1 MTVTMSMWT
10 RIYNAF
16 DPYRPVPPEKID
28 AWFVERPASP
38 LLHLLTDL
46 DPGRLPSRSILVGQ
60 LSSGKSTE
68 LVKVAT
74 ELRRRHD
81 YFVVLLDLDESLD
94 IEKANPVE
102 VVFLMGAAVYKVAT
116 AELRGDPPPVALMNQ
131 LSNGLETI
139 VKTQT
144 ANRNFSLNLAE
155 VLGKVACYGASLLGG
170 PVGTAVA
177 EVAERTVGGG
187 KFVSGTDAGVVRK
200 LEVEPQI
207 ERMVERLNELIADV
221 QARSGR
227 SLVLVVDGLDKIRD
241 PDLIELNFAEKKFL
255 ADPACRV
262 VYSGPID
269 LYYSPR
275 FAGVRSRFPIRPFPN
290 VKLRTSDAPPR
301 LVESGYAMLREV
313 VDRRLASLGLS
324 RAEAIDTPALDALI
338 AASAGVVRDLVAM
351 VREAT
356 TEADIAGKVA
366 IDVEAAAR
374 TILARRRLYAVQLS
388 PKYRA
393 VLDRVKANHARTDN
407 PECDELLR
415 AGLILNYINDL
426 EEWFDVHAIL
436 DWTREGQGV

>member
-1 MTVTMSMWT
+1 MTAAMSKWA

-16 DPYRPVPPEKID
+16 DPYRPVPPEKVD

-38 LLHLLTDL
+38 LLRLLTDL

-102 VVFLMGAAVYKVAT
+102 VVFLMGAAVYKVAM
-116 AELRGDPPPVALMNQ
+116 AELPGDPPPVALMDQ

-155 VLGKVACYGASLLGG
+155 VLGKVVCYGASMLGG
-170 PVGTAVA
+170 PVGTAVV
-177 EVAERTVGGG
+177 EVAERAVRAG
-187 KFVSGTDAGVVRK
+187 KFVSGTDAAVVRK

-207 ERMVERLNELIADV
+207 ERMVERLNALIADV
-221 QARSGR
+221 QARSSR
-227 SLVLVVDGLDKIRD
+227 PLALVVDGLDKIRD

-262 VYSGPID
+262 IYAGPID

-290 VKLRTSDAPPR
+290 VKLRTAAVPPR
-301 LVESGYAMLREV
+301 RVEAGYAMLRQV
-313 VDRRLASLGLS
+313 VDRRLASLGLG
-324 RAEAIDTPALDALI
+324 RGEVIDTLALDALI
-338 AASAGVVRDLVAM
+338 AASGGVLRDLIAL

-356 TEADIAGKVA
+356 TEAEITGKDI
-366 IDVEAAAR
+366 IDFEAAAR

-393 VLDRVKANHARTDN
+393 VMDRVKERHIRTDD

-415 AGLILNYINDL
+415 AGLVLNYVNDF

-436 DWTREGQGV
+436 DWTREGWSA